1 MEHCECTKCYWIVHC
16 KMVNFMLCEFY
27 LVKRK
32 MEPQRDRILIAGM
45 WKLFLPIINKW
56 KEMLA
61 SILTPCVTHG
71 PPAMITSCRLML
83 TLLLCLCLHLPL
95 SYLLSHLHSPLHY
108 SLLTFT
114 FWNTSAEVYFL
125 IYLGS
130 NFDSMPIP
138 RQN

>member
-32 MEPQRDRILIAGM
+32 NGTSERQNSHCRNVET
-45 WKLFLPIINKW
+45 LPAHHKQG
-56 KEMLA
+56 KEMFA

-71 PPAMITSCRLML
+71 PPAMITSCPLML
-83 TLLLCLCLHLPL
+83 TLLLCIRLHLPL